1 MKFVSIWENCAWVW
15 ICMGSLCQI
24 LAKKGEKDRDPVSG
38 ETQVKATDG
47 NVQRDSGESN
57 MIPK

>member
-24 LAKKGEKDRDPVSG
+24 LAKKGEKDRDPDSG

-47 NVQRDSGESN
+47 NVQHAEWN
-57 MIPK
+57 ALTK

>member
-24 LAKKGEKDRDPVSG
+24 LAKKGEKDRDSG
-38 ETQVKATDG
+38 ETQVKETDG
-47 NVQRDSGESN
+47 NVQQDSGESN